1 MSGSLSMIKNSLG
14 RMVPQRLEGLGELA
28 PYAGAFARLDGSHV
42 YTRQPVQHKVPA
54 YDRDKVTRDVRTAI
68 ERSGL
73 RDGMT
78 VSFHHLL
85 RNGDGALPLIMKTI
99 RDMGIKDLTLA
110 PSSLTDAHDIVADL
124 IEEGVVTRI
133 FSSGMRGRIGQAV
146 SAGKLAHPAI
156 IHSHGGRP
164 RAIEEGRIHIDVAFL
179 GAPTCDTRGNM
190 TGSAGPSACGSLGYA
205 MMDAR
210 YADHVVAVTDNL
222 VPYPMIKRVSIP
234 EQQVNQV
241 LVIDSLGDPS
251 KIASGTVRYTRDPV
265 QLRMA
270 SLAFDLLRA
279 SEMIAPG
286 FSYQAGA
293 GGASL
298 AVSGFLKDYLL
309 EKGIKGSFS
318 LGGISG
324 HTVDMLRN
332 NLFDALLDVQ
342 SFDSAVVGSLHDDPR
357 HMEIDSSGY
366 ANPFAG
372 GCAVNNLDIVVL
384 AALDVDVDFNVNVMT
399 GQDGV
404 LRGASGG
411 HSDTAAGSKLCVVLS
426 PTMRNRI
433 PAVREHVQT
442 VVTPGETVD
451 AIVTERGICIN
462 PKNKDLLAAAQ
473 RCKLPVVEIHDLKKQ
488 IEAVTGVPQPLEFDE
503 SKVVALVEYRDGTII
518 DSIYKI

>member
-1 MSGSLSMIKNSLG
+1 MSEIKMIKNSLG
-14 RMVPQRLEGLGELA
+14 RMVPQHLDGLGDLA
-28 PYAGAFARLDGSHV
+28 PFAGPFARLDGSYV
-42 YTRQPVQHKVPA
+42 YTRQAVSKKVPA
-54 YDRDKVTRDVRTAI
+54 YDRDKVTNDVRTAI

-73 RDGMT
+73 KSGMT
-78 VSFHHLL
+78 VSFHHHL
-85 RNGDGALPLIMKTI
+85 RNGDAVLALIMRTI

-110 PSSLTDAHDIVADL
+110 PSSLTDAHDCVADL
-124 IEEGVVTRI
+124 IEEGVVTGI

-146 SAGKLAHPAI
+146 SAGKLARPAV
-156 IHSHGGRP
+156 IHSHGGRA

-179 GAPTCDTRGNM
+179 GAPCCDTMGNM
-190 TGSAGPSACGSLGYA
+190 TGSIGKSACGSLGYA
-205 MMDAR
+205 IMDAK

-222 VPYPMIKRVSIP
+222 QPYPLNTRVSIP
-234 EQQVNQV
+234 EQCVNQV
-241 LVIDSLGDPS
+241 LVVDSLGDPS

-270 SLAFDLLRA
+270 HLAFDLLRA
-279 SEMIAPG
+279 SGRIAPG

-298 AVSGFLKDYLL
+298 AVSGFLKEYML
-309 EKGIKGSFS
+309 EKGIKGGFS

-332 NLFDALLDVQ
+332 DLFETLLDVQ
-342 SFDSAVVGSLHDDPR
+342 SFDSAVTGSLHNDPR

-372 GCAVNNLDIVVL
+372 SCAAHALDVVVL
-384 AALDVDVDFNVNVMT
+384 AALDVDVDFNVNVLT

-411 HSDTAAGSKLCVVLS
+411 HCDTAAGSKLCVVLS
-426 PTMRNRI
+426 PTIRNRI
-433 PAVREHVQT
+433 PALRDHVQT

-462 PKNKDLLAAAQ
+462 PKNTDLIAAATKA
-473 RCKLPVVEIHDLKKQ
+473 KLPVVEIHDLKKQ
-488 IEAVTGVPQPLEFDE
+488 VEALTGTPKPLEFDE
-503 SKVVALVEYRDGTII
+503 SKLVAVVEYRDGTII
-518 DSIYKI
+518 DSIFKID